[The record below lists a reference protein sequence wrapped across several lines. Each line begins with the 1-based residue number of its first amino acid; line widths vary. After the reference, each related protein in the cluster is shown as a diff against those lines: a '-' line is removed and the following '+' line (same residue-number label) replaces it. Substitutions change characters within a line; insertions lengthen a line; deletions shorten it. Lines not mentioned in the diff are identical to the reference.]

1 MKSSYTKKIF
11 SLFVATLLLSSHC
24 FAFEL
29 DTSVDEEIRKNYNPS
44 ALEQNLPALPK
55 TAPSQ
60 SATTKTTV
68 TTTNKT
74 TPVVPKTQPVS
85 QPSKP
90 QLVIKKMDNDYKF
103 DKSTA
108 IRIKKGTKFRVK
120 SNCVISDYQR
130 EGTRVSFT
138 SIKPVTQRY
147 ITINEGT
154 RFNAVVED
162 SHLPQFTGNGGLI
175 VLMVDGI
182 VVNNSTKSVH
192 AKITKANMKKV
203 FLNNIKGKRGY
214 IKGVSRQVDKG
225 ENFYKKTRRT
235 STKLADNP
243 VGLIISPIPTVFGA
257 AVYAVNLV
265 GSPVFAIWAKGS
277 RISIPA
283 GSEFEIKLLEDVYLQ

>member
-1 MKSSYTKKIF
+1 MF

-257 AVYAVNLV
+257 VVYAVNLV

>member
-44 ALEQNLPALPK
+44 ALEHNLPALPK

-192 AKITKANMKKV
+192 AKISKANMKKV

-257 AVYAVNLV
+257 VVYAVNLV